1 MNFDAFNRR
10 NKILELLIQNG
21 KMTSAEFS
29 EMFEVSQNTIVHDI
43 SLLSMNFPIRG
54 QSGRHGGYVYEGIRT
69 IAVTEN
75 EVELMLEMFSR
86 LPDKDPATVAFEK
99 RLEEFLGNGFT
110 EAK

>member
-54 QSGRHGGYVYEGIRT
+54 QSGRHGGYVYEGVRT

-86 LPDKDPATVAFEK
+86 LPDKGSGDRRV
-99 RLEEFLGNGFT
+99 
-110 EAK
+110 